1 MACPSCGSWS
11 VKADRSLS
19 GRMVCGR
26 CGRGLGI
33 GASGRRP
40 WLGLGGW
47 LGTGGRSKGKPSL
60 AMLLAGLLA
69 AGAVLTA
76 LVDQRETGQ
85 PAVRPMWPSPDRADP
100 EGKNP
105 GS

>member
-26 CGRGLGI
+26 CGKTLGI
-33 GASGRRP
+33 GASRRQP
-40 WLGLGGW
+40 WLGVGGW
-47 LGTGGRSKGKPSL
+47 LGKGGRGNRKPSL
-60 AMLLAGLLA
+60 ALVLIGLLV
-69 AGAVLTA
+69 AGALLTA
-76 LVDQRETGQ
+76 LVEQRQPGQ
-85 PAVRPMWPSPDRADP
+85 PAPGRVWPSPDRVDP